1 MVNTDLPASTPR
13 GRRAES
19 AFRVATRRVI
29 ARDGFGSAT
38 VAAIATEATRL
49 AGPAASWFDD
59 GSHVPAVVAE
69 HLRSA
74 LEGASSPASLVAA
87 WWDACAPAPAAIAA
101 LVLLAPEQWR
111 PVRDLVA
118 GSLGGGVAGRTRADA
133 LATVSLLWLGSDD
146 TPPRDDAV
154 AALCALCAPPP

>member
-1 MVNTDLPASTPR
+1 
-13 GRRAES
+13 
-19 AFRVATRRVI
+19 
-29 ARDGFGSAT
+29 
-38 VAAIATEATRL
+38 
-49 AGPAASWFDD
+49 
-59 GSHVPAVVAE
+59 
-69 HLRSA
+69 
-74 LEGASSPASLVAA
+74 
-87 WWDACAPAPAAIAA
+87 
-101 LVLLAPEQWR
+101 LLAPEQLR